1 MKRLIAALI
10 IVLSPAAVSGTET
23 AVDDDL
29 QALPVV
35 LKRETTITAG
45 KIRLGDLFSGLDAEK
60 GARVVAPAPAPGQE
74 AILPARWLEQAA
86 KKHGIDWSP
95 ADAKTAAT
103 VKRAADE
110 IAKADVVARL
120 ARELKARGLP
130 ENAELSVH
138 SNAFP
143 LLVPAKSAW
152 RFETVFAEYD
162 ERRKT
167 FSATLRLIA
176 GDDAPRDLDF
186 TGKATYTLEIP
197 TAKRDLKAGL
207 ILTRDDI
214 VLKTVSAD
222 SARRRSDPAKIDD
235 LIGKEIK
242 RGVRAG
248 NAIDAGDVQT
258 QVMVA
263 KGKTVTLTFAKGGI
277 MLSTKGKALENGGL
291 GDAVRVMNAQSKNV
305 VEGTVT
311 APETVFVE
319 PNNVKF

>member
-1 MKRLIAALI
+1 MKSLLAVLIF
-10 IVLSPAAVSGTET
+10 VLSPVALSSAET
-23 AVDDDL
+23 AADDDL

-35 LKRETTITAG
+35 LKRETTITAD
-45 KIRLGDLFSGLDAEK
+45 KIRLGDLFSGLDAK
-60 GARVVAPAPAPGQE
+60 KSAQTVAPAPALGQE
-74 AILPARWLEQAA
+74 AILPAQWLKQVA
-86 KKHGIDWSP
+86 KKNGVDWTP
-95 ADAKTAAT
+95 ADYKTTAS

-110 IAKADVVARL
+110 IAKADVVAWL
-120 ARELKARGLP
+120 AKELKTRGLP
-130 ENAELSVH
+130 ENAELSIH
-138 SNAFP
+138 SD
-143 LLVPAKSAW
+143 VPPVLIPVKSTW
-152 RFETVFAEYD
+152 RFETVSAQYD

-167 FSATLRLIA
+167 FSATLRLFA
-176 GDDAPRDLDF
+176 GDDAPRDFDF
-186 TGKATYTLEIP
+186 AGKAAYTLEVP
-197 TAKRDLKAGL
+197 TAKRDLKAGQ

-222 SARRRSDPAKIDD
+222 SARRRFVPAQIDD

-248 NAIDAGDVQT
+248 NAIDSGDVQT

-263 KGKTVTLTFAKGGI
+263 KGKIVTLTFSKAGI

-291 GDAVRVMNAQSKNV
+291 GDTVRVMNAQSKNI